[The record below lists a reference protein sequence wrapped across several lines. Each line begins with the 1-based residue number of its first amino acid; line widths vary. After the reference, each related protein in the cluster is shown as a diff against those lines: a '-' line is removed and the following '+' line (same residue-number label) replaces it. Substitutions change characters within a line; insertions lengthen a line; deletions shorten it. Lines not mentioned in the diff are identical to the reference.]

1 MRENLFDIIMEK
13 QGEIDAGADF
23 DCLDVYYE
31 ITITCITDILTCV
44 IIIWC
49 ASTCYPVW

>member
-13 QGEIDAGADF
+13 QGEIDAGAYF

-31 ITITCITDILTCV
+31 LTITCINDILTCV
-44 IIIWC
+44 VLIWY
-49 ASTCYPVW
+49 ASTCYPV

>member
-13 QGEIDAGADF
+13 QGEIDAGAYF

-31 ITITCITDILTCV
+31 ITITCITDILTYV
-44 IIIWC
+44 VTIWC
-49 ASTCYPVW
+49 ASTCNPV

>member
-13 QGEIDAGADF
+13 QGEIDAGDNF

-31 ITITCITDILTCV
+31 LTIT
-44 IIIWC
+44 
-49 ASTCYPVW
+49 